1 MVCLVKEMNKKKK
14 KEKSKRRERE
24 VVKISELGGG
34 INKIKISMKESY
46 FNKEVKITN
55 KYLKKRQRGRER
67 KKEGGK

>member
-55 KYLKKRQRGRER
+55 KY
-67 KKEGGK
+67 